1 MRYLCIS
8 FSVLVV
14 ALLVSCSSKPQTQ
27 SETEVEQVVVPSDKV
42 VEGTILE
49 AGTSMNNLTLLTAS
63 GDTLSFSTVEC
74 HDDGLLIG
82 EIKSGSIAQVAYME
96 GVEGDTTIQTAKSVV
111 VISDLYGSW
120 VEPNPI
126 EQNSNQG
133 VKIEENGVASSIN
146 MNTLT
151 YKSWMISRGRLVLN
165 SESEGSGSPIEC
177 SDTFNIAKISK
188 DSLVLMSLDLTLR
201 YGRRK

>member
-1 MRYLCIS
+1 MRYLCIR
-8 FSVLVV
+8 FRVLVV

-74 HDDGLLIG
+74 LDDGLLIG

-165 SESEGSGSPIEC
+165 SESEGSGS
-177 SDTFNIAKISK
+177 
-188 DSLVLMSLDLTLR
+188 
-201 YGRRK
+201 